1 MPRGAM
7 PTETVFGMETPPIKL
22 GPGVSAEVG
31 EDLHRLGVSSAL
43 LVTDPT
49 IARLGLADRVRAAAE
64 AEGVQ
69 VETFD
74 GVAVEPTDES
84 FEAAIRFARDRIF
97 DGLVAVGGGS
107 VMDTAKAM
115 NLYARYP
122 ADLYEYI
129 NAPIGRATAVPGP
142 LRPLIAIP
150 TTSGTGSET
159 TAVAVLDILELKTKT
174 GIAHRFLRPTLALVD
189 PLLTLSCPPQVTAA
203 TGMDA
208 LFHALESYTSRRYD
222 ARPAWPSAAQRPIYM
237 GGNPL
242 SDLWC
247 EKAIELVGRSLRRAV
262 ANGYDLEARTEM
274 AMAAT
279 FASVGFGNS
288 GVHIPHTLAYPIAG
302 RVKQFVPEGYAV
314 STPMV
319 PHGTSVSV
327 TAPAAFEYTYPAF
340 PARHL
345 RAAALLG
352 AQVEGVSELEG
363 RGLLPAA
370 LVALMRDVGIP
381 NGLRALGY
389 DERDVPDLVEG
400 GMKQQ
405 RMHGGCPR
413 PLNPEVLGDVLR
425 RSLSHW

>member
-222 ARPAWPSAAQRPIYM
+222 ARPAWPSAAQR
-237 GGNPL
+237 
-242 SDLWC
+242 
-247 EKAIELVGRSLRRAV
+247 
-262 ANGYDLEARTEM
+262 
-274 AMAAT
+274 
-279 FASVGFGNS
+279 
-288 GVHIPHTLAYPIAG
+288 
-302 RVKQFVPEGYAV
+302 
-314 STPMV
+314 
-319 PHGTSVSV
+319 
-327 TAPAAFEYTYPAF
+327 
-340 PARHL
+340 
-345 RAAALLG
+345 
-352 AQVEGVSELEG
+352 
-363 RGLLPAA
+363 
-370 LVALMRDVGIP
+370 
-381 NGLRALGY
+381 
-389 DERDVPDLVEG
+389 
-400 GMKQQ
+400 
-405 RMHGGCPR
+405 
-413 PLNPEVLGDVLR
+413 
-425 RSLSHW
+425 